1 MVKNGTSFC
10 LLASNNVLVF
20 SRILCWKPRF
30 AVLDEA
36 TSSIDKDTEEY
47 LYRTLIGFGTTVII
61 ISHRPKIIE
70 LYNTLA
76 RLNRQGGYTAEEK
89 KSIYSSLVAV

>member
-1 MVKNGTSFC
+1 MEQFC
-10 LLASNNVLVF
+10 FLASSNVLFF

-36 TSSIDKDTEEY
+36 TSSMDKNTEEY
-47 LYRTLIGFGTTVII
+47 LYRTLIGFGTTVIS

-70 LYNTLA
+70 LHNILV
-76 RLNRQGGYTAEEK
+76 RLDRQGRYTVEEEK
-89 KSIYSSLVAV
+89 SRYSSLVTI